1 MNLKF
6 TERFFES
13 FQNLYWQNTK
23 LYKLYEFIFYDVPRV
38 IKNIWKFR
46 KALFNHYWYDH
57 HGVLMFL
64 EIGLE
69 DMSKNIEEKG
79 YEVDSSRLKKIEKMR
94 RVVELIRNYNQD
106 RYIEMAE
113 SELGELVLHP
123 WEFIPVEGKP
133 ELYELKDKDTPE
145 EKEHNRKIF
154 ERSREIGEQEW
165 IELFEILKGQDYS
178 KFPKDEDFDK
188 HFDGSGLRGWWD

>member
-133 ELYELKDKDTPE
+133 ELYKLKDKDTPE

-178 KFPKDEDFDK
+178 KSPKDEDFDK

>member
-1 MNLKF
+1 MKNKL
-6 TERFFES
+6 TESVVDYFKNF
-13 FQNLYWQNTK
+13 YWENTK
-23 LYKLYEFIFYDVPRV
+23 IYESYSFLRRDVPRFF
-38 IKNIWKFR
+38 KNFWKFR
-46 KALFNHYWYDH
+46 KALYNHYWFDH
-57 HGVLMFL
+57 HGLLMFV
-64 EIGLE
+64 ETALE

-79 YEVDSSRLKKIEKMR
+79 CEVDSSRLKKIEKMR

-145 EKEHNRKIF
+145 EKKHNRKIF
-154 ERSREIGEQEW
+154 KRSSEIGEHEW

>member
-1 MNLKF
+1 
-6 TERFFES
+6 
-13 FQNLYWQNTK
+13 
-23 LYKLYEFIFYDVPRV
+23 
-38 IKNIWKFR
+38 
-46 KALFNHYWYDH
+46 
-57 HGVLMFL
+57 MFV
-64 EIGLE
+64 ETALE

-79 YEVDSSRLKKIEKMR
+79 CEVDSSRLKKIEKMR

-154 ERSREIGEQEW
+154 KRSSEIGEQEW